1 MSTNFN
7 EDMLVKTKTLFA
19 GTVVYENE
27 IIDIP
32 GGGSGGLG
40 SSIIT
45 TAGSSGGGGGGAG
58 SGVLGLGSGIGHMC
72 IVTVQSGSTTVSQIC
87 GRIISPFGPIKS

>member
-1 MSTNFN
+1 MSTDFN

-19 GTVVYENE
+19 GTDESE

-40 SSIIT
+40 SSTIT

-58 SGVLGLGSGIGHMC
+58 SGVLGFGSGIGHMC